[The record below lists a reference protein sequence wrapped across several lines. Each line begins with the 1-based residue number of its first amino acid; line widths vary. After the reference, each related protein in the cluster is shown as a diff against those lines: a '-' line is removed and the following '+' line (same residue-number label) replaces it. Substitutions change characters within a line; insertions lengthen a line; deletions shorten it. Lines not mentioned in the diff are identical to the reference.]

1 MLFHSVNPFLTLS
14 NFVRD
19 VTLILEI
26 KIKYNS
32 LMKPF
37 LEGITLNAIARKN
50 ESQVRSRKVFK
61 EIHPSAIYVYS
72 FFFLFWLILVFVA
85 TQGLSLVA
93 MRQGYLLSWCLG
105 FSLRWLLLLQRTGSR
120 HAGFMSFGAWTQL
133 LWHRSLAA
141 LWHVGSSQTRDQTHV
156 PCIDRQILFFFF

>member
-61 EIHPSAIYVYS
+61 EIHPFAIYVYS
-72 FFFLFWLILVFVA
+72 FFF
-85 TQGLSLVA
+85 
-93 MRQGYLLSWCLG
+93 
-105 FSLRWLLLLQRTGSR
+105 
-120 HAGFMSFGAWTQL
+120 
-133 LWHRSLAA
+133 
-141 LWHVGSSQTRDQTHV
+141 
-156 PCIDRQILFFFF
+156 FFFG